1 MHPLQLC
8 DICRVILPQKAQISV
23 ILNDFTCII
32 QKKVVLLHLKWLQC
46 CNLLT

>member
-23 ILNDFTCII
+23 IFERFYLHNS
-32 QKKVVLLHLKWLQC
+32 KKSSTFASEMVTML
-46 CNLLT
+46 